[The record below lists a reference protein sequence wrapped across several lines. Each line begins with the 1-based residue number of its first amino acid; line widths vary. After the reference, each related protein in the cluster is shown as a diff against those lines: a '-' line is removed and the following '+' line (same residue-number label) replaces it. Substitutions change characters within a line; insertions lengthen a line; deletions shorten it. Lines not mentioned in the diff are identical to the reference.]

1 MAYIQPKNW
10 TDFQHY
16 KDRSPSWIKL
26 HKSILD
32 NYEYQCLPLASRAL
46 APMLW
51 LLASEYEEGKIPA
64 DLNRIAFRVRVAVEE
79 LESALSPL
87 ISSGFFI
94 GYQDASTM
102 LADCLPREEVEKSK
116 SKSKSKRE
124 KKPSSPANAGD
135 LPCPH
140 TKIIELYHECL
151 PMLAPVREWTEAR
164 QTFLRNRW
172 KEKKERQTLDWW
184 RDFFGY
190 VAQSDFLCGRI
201 DGRSG
206 KPPFQADLEWLV
218 RPSNLVKV
226 VEGKYENRGV
236 AA

>member
-1 MAYIQPKNW
+1 
-10 TDFQHY
+10 
-16 KDRSPSWIKL
+16 
-26 HKSILD
+26 
-32 NYEYQCLPLASRAL
+32 
-46 APMLW
+46 MLW
-51 LLASEYEEGKIPA
+51 LLASEYEDGMIPA
-64 DLNRIAFRVRVAVEE
+64 DLNRIAFRVRISIAD
-79 LESALSPL
+79 LEDALNPL
-87 ISSGFFI
+87 ITSGFFI
-94 GYQDASTM
+94 GYQDASNTI
-102 LADCLPREEVEKSK
+102 APRLPREEEEKRKSK
-116 SKSKSKRE
+116 SK
-124 KKPSSPANAGD
+124 KKPSPPANADD

-151 PMLAPVREWTEAR
+151 PMLATVREWTDAR
-164 QTFLRNRW
+164 QTLLRNRW
-172 KEKKERQTLDWW
+172 KEKKERQDLGWW

-190 VAQSDFLCGRI
+190 VAQSDFLCGRV